1 MINHQPDIDK
11 IYFYAKDPYE
21 AKYQL
26 LINKRESTGL
36 KYLNDSKAFIEYSN
50 DMDGIYQNF
59 EEYNPKNIN
68 GIWWYDML
76 RNEKT

>member
-11 IYFYAKDPYE
+11 IYFHAKDPYE

-68 GIWWYDML
+68 GI
-76 RNEKT
+76 